1 MSIPLAP
8 LTNRLR
14 QDTGEKGVSIFRHN
28 GKFNVRGQLTN
39 GQSLFRD
46 ALK

>member
-8 LTNRLR
+8 LTKRLR
-14 QDTGEKGVSIFRHN
+14 QDTGEKGVSLVRRN
-28 GKFNVRGQLTN
+28 GKFKVRGQLTN